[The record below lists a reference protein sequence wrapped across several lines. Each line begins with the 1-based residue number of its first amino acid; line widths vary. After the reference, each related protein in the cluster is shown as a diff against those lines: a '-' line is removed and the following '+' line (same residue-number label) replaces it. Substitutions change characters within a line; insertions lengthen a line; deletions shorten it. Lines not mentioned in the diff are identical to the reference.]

1 MFKLLVSLFV
11 IKLCERNDIFKYVK
25 KKHGQDIITVIRS
38 LEKTQRKFM
47 KVSADIKYIKTCK
60 KERLT
65 PTFAK
70 VNISLKNGSFKLR

>member
-1 MFKLLVSLFV
+1 MFKLLLLLFV
-11 IKLCERNDIFKYVK
+11 IKLYARNDIFKYVK
-25 KKHGQDIITVIRS
+25 KKHGQDVITTIRS

-47 KVSADIKYIKTCK
+47 KVSVDIKYIKTCK